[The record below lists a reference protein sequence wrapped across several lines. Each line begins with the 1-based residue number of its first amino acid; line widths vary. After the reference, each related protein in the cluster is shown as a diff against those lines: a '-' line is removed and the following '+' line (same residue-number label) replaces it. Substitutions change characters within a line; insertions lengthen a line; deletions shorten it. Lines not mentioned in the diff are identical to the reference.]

1 RSAQGQGKASSRYT
15 TVPTARRLGLAADA
29 IPAARPR
36 PATPE
41 SSCCARFLIIS
52 SLRDVQFLVFLVE
65 FPCCVSTSLASLGR
79 PRHKVLL
86 ALLMV
91 FLGFSAPLAFLAHDA
106 SFSAS
111 LPFLIH
117 AMGKEEKGAR
127 AAEMDSSL
135 GKARLLEATD
145 SVCGGAEADV
155 TSDASNE
162 CEHFYFDTEE
172 MYKFSDTIKRLKANP
187 QCMDCKAPNGKLTLE
202 ETKSRFVMCSCCSQC
217 FCAGLVT
224 NEEGPMSQSHAR
236 SHANSKECHPVPVVL
251 WIDQPDAAYCF
262 QCDHSLSL
270 KVIASAARAHE
281 PYVIR
286 GMQNEGYTCF
296 VNALVQC
303 LLALGKLRMWMF
315 GPDAPMGPLGV
326 ALKDLFVETTAGK
339 DAVAPLNPAKL
350 LGIGALNAKY
360 KDRSQQDSQELLLD
374 LRYGLNEEELLKM
387 PPYMQDVPTVVES
400 IFQGQV
406 SETLTCKTCSEAS
419 LKTVSFC
426 ELSLT
431 MPPDGYP
438 TKSEAP
444 QRSGRKARKDKHK
457 SADEHKIDSLPSIE
471 ECLEYYFEKEAVI
484 RSCDSCAKHEEPSTS
499 PRKVGGQ
506 MMASIKKRWLAD
518 WVQTE
523 RDHRKAKSD
532 LFGAHDNQNASTLNV
547 GEAPNEQK
555 GIHADKTL
563 VLSKLPP
570 VLTLHVV
577 RFEGKDK
584 RPGHVKFEENLDV
597 GKYLDPRSEDKNHAR
612 YRLVGAIE
620 HFGNSLKEGH
630 YVAYVRGSRTG
641 TEQQQSSGSSTWFW
655 ASDLTIREVP
665 LANVLKCEAYLLF
678 YERIED

>member
-1 RSAQGQGKASSRYT
+1 MDSNSDRPKAREKL
-15 TVPTARRLGLAADA
+15 P
-29 IPAARPR
+29 
-36 PATPE
+36 PATPPFQLLGA
-41 SSCCARFLIIS
+41 SASPRTP
-52 SLRDVQFLVFLVE
+52 
-65 FPCCVSTSLASLGR
+65 FP
-79 PRHKVLL
+79 
-86 ALLMV
+86 
-91 FLGFSAPLAFLAHDA
+91 PLARA
-106 SFSAS
+106 
-111 LPFLIH
+111 PPRPNRVH

-444 QRSGRKARKDKHK
+444 QRSGRKARKGIRDLFQQIRDENKHK